1 MNAGVFAENL
11 GATLAE
17 NLVDSGVID
26 IGLTANAGP
35 GRL

>member
-1 MNAGVFAENL
+1 MVFAENL

-26 IGLTANAGP
+26 IDLTASLASP
-35 GRL
+35 YR